1 MILQILYTI
10 YIMKH
15 IFFHTEVSRKKEQE
29 EAKLKNESSSQIIK
43 PRILSMNTIAM
54 VDSLPIQRKHRKSV
68 PLPSYLS
75 SSSLPKIDINE
86 PVKTTKNT
94 KTFMNLTKNSVEKTI
109 IHTKALITR
118 PETNILS
125 DNVPSLV
132 FIIPYRDR
140 AEHRSQFLEAVDIY
154 FKQLKK
160 EKDYIILFSHQFDE
174 RPFNRGAI
182 KNLGFIYI
190 KQKYPKDYKNI
201 SFIFNDVDIFPTF
214 DISLDYYRTTHG
226 TIKHFYGVDFALG
239 GSISITGYDFERIN
253 GFPNYWEWGMEDNV
267 LHNRALSNTI
277 SIDRSNMEK
286 IGTDKYTQLHHGDT
300 RVVDNKVVIKMKED
314 NGENGITTI
323 SNIDFSSLRAAKYI
337 EVQFKKWEIPENHNT
352 IKFKTLYQPTQ
363 IIQSKYN
370 IKDIL

>member
-1 MILQILYTI
+1 
-10 YIMKH
+10 MKH
-15 IFFHTEVSRKKEQE
+15 IFFHTQVSRKKQQE
-29 EAKLKNESSSQIIK
+29 ESKLNNEPPTQKIK
-43 PRILSMNTIAM
+43 SRVLSMNTMALTEHIP
-54 VDSLPIQRKHRKSV
+54 VQRKHRKSV
-68 PLPSYLS
+68 PVSVYVSTPT
-75 SSSLPKIDINE
+75 LPKIKRAPSEIK
-86 PVKTTKNT
+86 P
-94 KTFMNLTKNSVEKTI
+94 FMNLTTTTAEKPI
-109 IHTKALITR
+109 YYKKVNISL
-118 PETNILS
+118 PETSILS
-125 DNVPSLV
+125 NGTPPLV

-190 KQKYPKDYKNI
+190 KQKYPRDYKNI
-201 SFIFNDVDIFPTF
+201 TLVFNDVDIFPTF
-214 DISLDYYRTTHG
+214 DISLDYYQTIHG

-267 LHNRALSNTI
+267 LQSRALFHGIT
-277 SIDRSNMEK
+277 IDRSNMAK
-286 IGTDKYTQLHHGDT
+286 IGDDTYTQLQHGET
-300 RVVDNKVVIKMKED
+300 RVVDNKIILKMKED

-352 IKFKTLYQPTQ
+352 IKFETLYRPTQ
-363 IIQSKYN
+363 INQPKYN